1 MIALTF
7 RNINRLFLRSFKNDK
22 NNDPMR
28 DSFDK
33 YYMPLIEVKGFN
45 ASINNKPYFDRPVK
59 NKQEA
64 YEKLIELS
72 KNDDYTTKRNLLD
85 YLLDH

>member
-1 MIALTF
+1 M
-7 RNINRLFLRSFKNDK
+7 FLRSFKNDK

-33 YYMPLIEVKGFN
+33 YYMPLIEIKGFN

-59 NKQEA
+59 NKQET

-85 YLLDH
+85 FLLDH

>member
-1 MIALTF
+1 
-7 RNINRLFLRSFKNDK
+7 
-22 NNDPMR
+22 MR

-33 YYMPLIEVKGFN
+33 YYMPLIEIKGFN
-45 ASINNKPYFDRPVK
+45 ASINNTPYFDRPVK